1 MNSIWQAAS
10 SVSSWFFGA
19 SSAQV
24 ASVAPEVSKKEDVQS
39 IFSSFASKEVRERDL
54 NKNLDI
60 ALNGNN
66 LRNRK
71 TRVFSNLAA
80 AVDKSDV
87 ESVRR
92 AIVSRLGTTG
102 VQQHLAHAQLNKLV
116 KQRSVIAF

>member
-19 SSAQV
+19 SSAQA